1 MVKFRL
7 SNFILL
13 LISILPMYISFKM
26 VSTSY
31 DDNFYYLKSYQN
43 LSTYSFLSAYEKY
56 KLDTGGSEVVYFIVS
71 YFSSYYIT
79 YNIFISTLNFAFL
92 ATFYRT
98 LKYYFVNYK
107 IIYLITILTN
117 FYLYVF
123 LSNTHKLKFALIFLM
138 IFLIKKNS
146 KKIWLFFSALT
157 HFQNIIF
164 VVFFQ
169 IKSLLNKNI
178 FIIHSKEPLLFKI
191 LLSSTF
197 LFTIYYFSEVIFNK
211 FLFYVTISIPYKTFI
226 LIIIYVSYLI
236 IFKLKN
242 EINNF
247 LLLGFIII
255 PIAFLVSGDRINFIL
270 VSYISFVELNRSLNK
285 KLFSLVIVIPFIFYS
300 LIRLILYIN
309 KGLFIF

>member
-1 MVKFRL
+1 
-7 SNFILL
+7 
-13 LISILPMYISFKM
+13 MYISFKM

-31 DDNFYYLKSYQN
+31 DDNVYYLKSYQN

-56 KLDTGGSEVVYFIVS
+56 KLDTGGSEVVYFIIS

-138 IFLIKKNS
+138 IFLIQKNS
-146 KKIWLFFSALT
+146 KKIWLYFSALT

-164 VVFFQ
+164 VILFQ
-169 IKSLLNKNI
+169 IKSLINKNI
-178 FIIHSKEPLLFKI
+178 FIIHSKEPFKLKLLLLF
-191 LLSSTF
+191 TF
-197 LFTIYYFSEVIFNK
+197 LFSIYYFSEVIFNK
-211 FLFYVTISIPYKTFI
+211 FLFYVSISIPYKTCV
-226 LIIIYVSYLI
+226 LIIIYVIYLI
-236 IFKLKN
+236 IFKLKS

-255 PIAFLVSGDRINFIL
+255 PIAFLVSGDRVNFIL
-270 VSYISFVELNRSLNK
+270 VSYISFVEINRSLNK
-285 KLFSLVIVIPFIFYS
+285 KLFSLVIVIPLIFYN

-309 KGLFIF
+309 KGLVIF